1 MSDAAPRAEAGRE
14 GRGDH
19 HGPPEREAALERVR
33 SVLVAAGA
41 TDEEVRR
48 AVDDDVLDLLAVDRL
63 VVPSERHF
71 TPRQVSEQSG
81 LPLETLKQMWRALGF
96 LQPGDDDAVLTDMDV
111 EAARSLQQLLALG
124 VTDTD
129 TALQLARVIGAS
141 MARIAEASLLRG
153 AEILH
158 AADDSVYAAD
168 LFTAVAE
175 ETVSPMGTVLEF
187 AWRRHMQA
195 VARRAALERRA
206 GRGRATPILAVGFAD
221 MVGFTLL
228 SQHLR
233 ADELAAVVRRFEE
246 ISYDT
251 VIERGGRV
259 VKTIGDEV
267 MFVTADP
274 VSAVRIGVTLAEAY
288 ADDELLSDV
297 RVGLAMGP
305 VLVRDGDYF
314 GSTVNLASRIVRI
327 AEPGS
332 VLVSDELHHEVE
344 KAGTDEFGAHPLR
357 PRVLKDVGRAQLW
370 SYQRAGAEGDG
381 SHAARR
387 RARWERFSRVLRD
400 IDELRSLGE
409 RTLASGRI
417 PTAKVAKA
425 AKVGKVGKVVPKR
438 QSAGS

>member
-1 MSDAAPRAEAGRE
+1 MSGGDVPDEAPGAGGRAQGSGDDAAF
-14 GRGDH
+14 
-19 HGPPEREAALERVR
+19 ERVR
-33 SVLVAAGA
+33 AVLLAAGA
-41 TDEEVRR
+41 SEAEIDE
-48 AVDDDVLDLLAVDRL
+48 AVEGDVLDLLAVDRL
-63 VVPSERHF
+63 VVPSERSF

-96 LQPGDDDAVLTDMDV
+96 LEPGDDDPVLTDMDID
-111 EAARSLQQLLALG
+111 AARSLQHLLHLG

-158 AADDSVYAAD
+158 AADDSVHAAD
-168 LFTAVAE
+168 LFAAVAE
-175 ETVSPMGTVLEF
+175 ETVPPMGKVLEF

-195 VARRAALERRA
+195 VARRAVLERRS
-206 GRGRATPILAVGFAD
+206 GGGRATPVLAVGFAD

-233 ADELAAVVRRFEE
+233 EDELASVVRRFEE

-251 VIERGGRV
+251 VIDRGGRV

-267 MFVTADP
+267 MFVTSAP

-288 ADDELLSDV
+288 ADDDLLSDV
-297 RVGLAMGP
+297 RVGLAAGP

-314 GSTVNLASRIVRI
+314 GPTVNLASRIVRI

-332 VLVSDELHHEVE
+332 VLVSDELHRKLEEAGEHEFE
-344 KAGTDEFGAHPLR
+344 AHPLR
-357 PRVLKDVGRAQLW
+357 PRVLKDVGRVQLW
-370 SYQRAGAEGDG
+370 SYQRAGAAGGG
-381 SHAARR
+381 SHAAGR
-387 RARWERFSRVLRD
+387 RARWERFARVLRD
-400 IDELRSLGE
+400 LEELRSLGE
-409 RTLASGRI
+409 RTIAGGRLAAMKR
-417 PTAKVAKA
+417 PKDDA
-425 AKVGKVGKVVPKR
+425 A
-438 QSAGS
+438 SS